1 MGLVL
6 LKVVLAGLFLLQADM
21 TSKLSNKS
29 EIFFIRI
36 IPSNH
41 KSYRKP
47 YKLCEFAIICL
58 HFNTN

>member
-6 LKVVLAGLFLLQADM
+6 LKAVLAGLFLLQADM

-41 KSYRKP
+41 NMK
-47 YKLCEFAIICL
+47 AIAK
-58 HFNTN
+58 HTNLVSLR

>member
-6 LKVVLAGLFLLQADM
+6 LKTVLAGLFLLQADM

-41 KSYRKP
+41 NIK
-47 YKLCEFAIICL
+47 AIAN
-58 HFNTN
+58 HTNFVSLR